1 MSWPLEGGRQAQ
13 SQQAVHP
20 ALLHPHSPDVV
31 PAKRN
36 LVFLVITILMT
47 PVCSFFSWF
56 KAVVL
61 EGMGFLGG
69 AVVKN
74 PPANFHPWV
83 RKIPWRRKWQPS
95 RCCCLE
101 NPVDRG
107 AWRATVHG
115 VTESQTQLR
124 GACISQARVP
134 RLSGPSRSIPPG
146 FELGSLWVWS
156 LNTGFQIAF
165 FPGEA
170 GARLWGTDPPP
181 LCVTA

>member
-74 PPANFHPWV
+74 LPANTGDTGDMCL
-83 RKIPWRRKWQPS
+83 IPGSGRAPS
-95 RCCCLE
+95 GESGNPLQCSCLE

-115 VTESQTQLR
+115 VAEGQT
-124 GACISQARVP
+124 
-134 RLSGPSRSIPPG
+134 RLSG
-146 FELGSLWVWS
+146 
-156 LNTGFQIAF
+156 
-165 FPGEA
+165 
-170 GARLWGTDPPP
+170 
-181 LCVTA
+181 